1 MAQGSPDVRPQMGD
15 VLNGPGAS
23 GTSGGTSI
31 VRGRHILLKA
41 VADDVVGTIDNG
53 AVLQVDGRVAEIGP
67 FAEMAS
73 RHPGVEVIGTD
84 NSLVIPGLVNSHH
97 HVGMTP
103 LQLGSPDLPLELWLT
118 HHLRHRLPDPYLD
131 TLYSAFEL
139 IASGVTAVQ
148 HLGGMKPGPVTDW
161 PANAT
166 AIISAYRDIG
176 MRVSYAF
183 CNRDQHRLV
192 YEDDDVFVASLPPD
206 LRNEATAFLE
216 RTHFRL
222 EDFESEYLRPMLERF
237 GGARDP
243 LVRLW
248 LAPINLERASDRLLT
263 LTSEWA
269 RIYGMGIHLHLSETP
284 YQKEFSRRRFGK
296 SSVAHLADIGFLGP
310 HLTLGHG
317 TWVDEADLDLI
328 RGHGVSIC
336 HNASSNLRLRSGIA
350 PVNAFVR
357 RGIPV
362 ALGIDEAGLNDDR
375 DMLQE
380 MRLVKHLHCVP
391 GIFEDVLTPAQ
402 IFRMATENGARA
414 IGFGDQ
420 IGSIEVGKRA
430 DLVVLDYGRMTEP
443 FTSDAVDPLT
453 ALIHRAKTGH
463 VTATIIEGRVVYRDG
478 EFTFINRDAAL
489 ARLAADLDRPDRP
502 EEIARAEFSKRVLP
516 HIREFYRDWDLPR
529 TDPWYVLNG
538 R

>member
-1 MAQGSPDVRPQMGD
+1 MIADR
-15 VLNGPGAS
+15 GAS
-23 GTSGGTSI
+23 SEPPGSSI
-31 VRGRHILLKA
+31 VRGRYVLTRALDDTHVETLEDAA
-41 VADDVVGTIDNG
+41 VYQEA
-53 AVLQVDGRVAEIGP
+53 GRIAEIGP
-67 FAEMAS
+67 FAEIAA
-73 RHPGVEVIGTD
+73 RHPDASILGTSE
-84 NSLVIPGLVNSHH
+84 SLVIPGLINSHH

-103 LQLGSPDLPLELWLT
+103 VQLGSPDLPLELWLT
-118 HHLRHRLPDPYLD
+118 HHWRHRLPDPYLD

-148 HLGGMKPGPVTDW
+148 HLGGMKPAPVSGW
-161 PANAT
+161 PDNAS
-166 AIISAYRDIG
+166 AVINAYRDIG
-176 MRVSYAF
+176 MRVSFAF

-192 YEDDDVFVASLPPD
+192 YADDDVFIAGLPAD
-206 LRNEATAFLE
+206 LQDETRGWLS
-216 RTHFRL
+216 RTHFHL
-222 EDFESEYLRPMLERF
+222 EDFETEYLLPMIERF
-237 GGARDP
+237 GTRADP

-269 RIYGMGIHLHLSETP
+269 QKYGIGIHLHLSETP
-284 YQKEFSRRRFGK
+284 YQRDFSRRRFGK

-317 TWVDEADLDLI
+317 TWMDEADLDTI
-328 RGHGVSIC
+328 HRHGVCVC

-350 PVNAFVR
+350 PITEIVA

-391 GIFEDVLTPAQ
+391 GLYETPLTAAQ

-414 IGFGDQ
+414 TGFGDD
-420 IGSIEVGKRA
+420 IGTIAVGKRA
-430 DLVVLDYGRMTEP
+430 DLVVLDYRAMRAP
-443 FTSDAVDPLT
+443 FTAADISPVET
-453 ALIHRAKTGH
+453 LIYRAKTSH
-463 VTATIIEGRVVYRDG
+463 VTATMIEGRIVYRDG
-478 EFTFINRDAAL
+478 RFTYLDRDATL
-489 ARLAADLDRPDRP
+489 ERLRTDLDRPDT
-502 EEIARAEFSKRVLP
+502 ELEAARGAFSRRILP
-516 HIREFYRDWDLPR
+516 HIHDFYRDWTLPQGA
-529 TDPWYVLNG
+529 PWYRLNG